1 MTPERLLALH
11 SGVMDIGDVLPP
23 TEATYG
29 EEVSFAKGSPLVYP
43 DFGVKFLGTTRS
55 LPIIRWRFE
64 VRTDNETV
72 EVESLTG
79 GVRDSTVFTIA
90 GRRFSLDVCELGRDE
105 SWTIVVTPA

>member
-1 MTPERLLALH
+1 
-11 SGVMDIGDVLPP
+11 
-23 TEATYG
+23 
-29 EEVSFAKGSPLVYP
+29 
-43 DFGVKFLGTTRS
+43 
-55 LPIIRWRFE
+55 
-64 VRTDNETV
+64 VRTDIETV